1 MTVLPDLIEPGL
13 TTLFCGSAASS
24 ASARQGSYYAGPGNR
39 FWPVLHETGL
49 TPRLF
54 APSDFP
60 RLAELGIGLTD
71 LAKHESGMD
80 TALSSSAYDAATLR
94 DKVEIC
100 APAVLAFTGK
110 RPAGIFLLEILGAGI
125 RDYGEQEAQLG
136 DTRIFVLPSPSGAA
150 RRWWSAQPWHK
161 LAALHRELRDEP

>member
-1 MTVLPDLIEPGL
+1 MAVLPDLIEPGL

-24 ASARQGSYYAGPGNR
+24 ASARTGAYYAGPGNR

-54 APSDFP
+54 APSEF
-60 RLAELGIGLTD
+60 RELLLLGVGLTD

-80 TALSSSAYDAATLR
+80 ITLSSAAYDAGALH
-94 DKVEIC
+94 DKVEAA
-100 APAVLAFTGK
+100 APSILAFTGK
-110 RPAGIFLLEILGAGI
+110 RPAGLFLLETLGTGI
-125 RDYGEQEAQLG
+125 TYYGEQRARLG

-150 RRWWSAQPWHK
+150 RRWWSAEPWHT
-161 LAALHRELRDEP
+161 LAAAHRELRDGT